1 MSATARQAN
10 VSPEPAREVTRS
22 AMLDVEREAP
32 ASERVWMRRLFIPLT
47 FLAWFAVFA
56 IVFWLLGLVAQTVII
71 LAVAVLIA
79 YALTPVVSRLTRWMP
94 RWLAIVIA
102 YLAFGAALSILIYII
117 AGTLS
122 REVANLVNAI
132 QSATKPGNQ
141 NSGLQALLRRFGIP
155 YSAINSLSKQAQN
168 AAPGVATHVLPI
180 VSGVANV
187 VVGLIVTLVL
197 SVYFLAAG
205 PRIGQWM
212 RSETPI
218 TQRNRIG
225 FFLDTVNRVVG
236 GYIRGQVTLAALIGL
251 LVGFGMYFLFHLP
264 FAVLL
269 GILAFV
275 LEFIPFLGVIVSGAA
290 CVLVA
295 LTQGVVLAVLVLG
308 YFVIVHVIEG
318 DVVGPRI
325 VGKAVGLYP
334 AVSLIALIAGTELF
348 GVWGALFAAPT
359 AGLVQSL
366 IETFW
371 TEYRGTHLDQFPPA
385 GAAAAP
391 GTKVQSPRRFH
402 IRGIFFRR

>member
-1 MSATARQAN
+1 
-10 VSPEPAREVTRS
+10 
-22 AMLDVEREAP
+22 
-32 ASERVWMRRLFIPLT
+32 MRRLFIPLT
-47 FLAWFAVFA
+47 FLAWVAVMG
-56 IVFWLLGLVAQTVII
+56 VLFWLFGLVAQTVVLIAI
-71 LAVAVLIA
+71 AVLIA
-79 YALTPVVSRLTRWMP
+79 YALTPVVSRLTRWLP

-102 YLAFGAALSILIYII
+102 YLIFGGALVLLISII
-117 AGTLS
+117 AGTVT
-122 REVANLVNAI
+122 REVTALLNSVRTA
-132 QSATKPGNQ
+132 AEPGNQ
-141 NSGLQALLRRFGIP
+141 HSGLHTLLSRFGVP
-155 YSAINSLSKQAQN
+155 ASAVNGLNQRLTSSVP
-168 AAPGVATHVLPI
+168 AAASHLLPI

-187 VVGLIVTLVL
+187 LVGLVVTLVL

-212 RSETPI
+212 RSETPLSQRHRI
-218 TQRNRIG
+218 T

-251 LVGFGMYFLFHLP
+251 LVGFGMYFVFHLP

-325 VGKAVGLYP
+325 VGKAVGLHP
-334 AVSLIALIAGTELF
+334 ALSLIALIAGTELF
-348 GVWGALFAAPT
+348 GIWGALFAAPV
-359 AGLVQSL
+359 AGLIQSL

-371 TEYRGTHLDQFPPA
+371 TEYRDTHLDQFPTTAVVSVA
-385 GAAAAP
+385 GTQIQA
-391 GTKVQSPRRFH
+391 PRRVR
-402 IRGIFFRR
+402 IRGIFFRKRLPPAK